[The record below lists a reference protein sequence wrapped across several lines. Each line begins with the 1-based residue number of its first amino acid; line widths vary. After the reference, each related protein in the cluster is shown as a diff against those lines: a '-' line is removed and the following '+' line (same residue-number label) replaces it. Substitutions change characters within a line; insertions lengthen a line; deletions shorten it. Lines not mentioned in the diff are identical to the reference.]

1 MVLIFDIWHSQ
12 LVEFNKRLVYRY
24 VHALEQTIIESN
36 TPHCLINKSQ
46 HDAFGHNNTLGQAH
60 TRARTMQHFTSP
72 RQEAHPLRIPRIFCF
87 VHLIR
92 SCCLLFPNE
101 TRWVI
106 WGGASVPRG
115 LGGNHDVSLLFFFPP
130 GALHVILKNIKR
142 QTSELRWNISARCD
156 VSAFYSALSRSI
168 FNKLLSCIYYLLYVR
183 HSRSIRW
190 R

>member
-115 LGGNHDVSLLFFFPP
+115 LGGNHDVSLLFFFP
-130 GALHVILKNIKR
+130 
-142 QTSELRWNISARCD
+142 ARCFTCYFEKYKAPD
-156 VSAFYSALSRSI
+156 EWAALKYFSQVRCVSFLFCAVTFHL
-168 FNKLLSCIYYLLYVR
+168 
-183 HSRSIRW
+183 
-190 R
+190 